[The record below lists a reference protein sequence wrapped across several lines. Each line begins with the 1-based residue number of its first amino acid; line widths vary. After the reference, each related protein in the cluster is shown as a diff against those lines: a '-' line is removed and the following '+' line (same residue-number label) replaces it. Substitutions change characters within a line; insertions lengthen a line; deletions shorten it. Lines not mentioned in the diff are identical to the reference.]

1 MSVSKNYILN
11 IVMTITGILF
21 PMITF
26 PYISRILMPEY
37 LGKVAFSQSISSYFI
52 TLSLLGI
59 PIYSIRE
66 LSKNKYNQYEFE
78 KVFTELIIIGLVGS
92 LISFVFF
99 QIMINNF
106 DIFIEHKSLLM
117 IFSVQIFLSFINI
130 DYIFIVLENHKRRV
144 IRSLILRGVSLFLM
158 INFIKK
164 DSDYIIYACIII
176 FPELLIKILDFYS
189 VKKYLN
195 FKINYEI
202 KKHIKPLSIL
212 FLTTISISLYDQ
224 IDTTMIGIIN
234 GDEAVGLYSSAVK
247 MSRILIPIIGA
258 LSTVIGPQLIYNIKE
273 KNKKEIYKKIDIFLD
288 FNFFI
293 GFQMVFILEILSKN
307 IIIFFAGEKYS
318 SASSTMQVLL
328 PIIIFISIG
337 SFMGGRILTS
347 NNLEK
352 IPLRCNLI
360 ALFLNISMNFIFIPK
375 YGILGAGI
383 STVIT
388 EGINC
393 ILKSLSVKKLYKDYV
408 ILTTDRIKYITIG
421 IIISVLI
428 KNFKENLNS
437 LDNFLVIV
445 ITGSIYICLYF
456 FILLMFK
463 DKIILKYLEVIS
475 EKLKNIK
482 KKYGRSIF
490 DAKQK

>member
-1 MSVSKNYILN
+1 MSISKNYILN

-37 LGKVAFSQSISSYFI
+37 LGKIAFSQSISSYFI

-59 PIYSIRE
+59 PIYSVRE
-66 LSKNKYNQYEFE
+66 LSKNKYNESEF
-78 KVFTELIIIGLVGS
+78 KKIFTELIIIGLIGS
-92 LISFVFF
+92 IFSFVIF
-99 QIMINNF
+99 QILINNF
-106 DIFIEHKSLLM
+106 NVFIEHKSLLM
-117 IFSVQIFLSFINI
+117 IFSVQILLSFINI
-130 DYIFIVLENHKRRV
+130 DYIFIVLENHKRRA

-158 INFIKK
+158 FNFVKNE
-164 DSDYIIYACIII
+164 SDYIIYAYIII

-195 FKINYEI
+195 FKINYQI
-202 KKHIKPLSIL
+202 KNHLKPLSIL

-224 IDTTMIGIIN
+224 IDTTMLGSMN
-234 GDEAVGLYSSAVK
+234 GDKEVGLYSSAVK

-258 LSTVIGPQLIYNIKE
+258 LSTVIEPQLIHNIKE
-273 KNKKEIYKKIDIFLD
+273 KNQKEIYKKFDMFLD

-293 GFQMVFILEILSKN
+293 GFQMVCLLEILSKN

-318 SASSTMQVLL
+318 SAATTMQVLL

-337 SFMGGRILTS
+337 SFMGGRVLTS

-352 IPLRCNLI
+352 IPLKCNLI
-360 ALFLNISMNFIFIPK
+360 ALILNISLNFIFIPK

-393 ILKSLSVKKLYKDYV
+393 ILKSLNVKKIYKNYK
-408 ILTTDRIKYITIG
+408 ILTINRLKYILIGVIVSILTIFFKSKLNKLNNLLV
-421 IIISVLI
+421 IIII
-428 KNFKENLNS
+428 
-437 LDNFLVIV
+437 
-445 ITGSIYICLYF
+445 GGIYICLYF
-456 FILLMFK
+456 SILLIVK
-463 DKIILKYLEVIS
+463 DKIILKSLKMLVYKLKS
-475 EKLKNIK
+475 EKNT
-482 KKYGRSIF
+482 
-490 DAKQK
+490 